1 MVGKR
6 LFIIGAFF
14 SMILLGLP
22 RDIHTSSYVLDVV
35 GCDKSCADL
44 KERIR
49 ALSIEM
55 FRYEQQL
62 SIELASIERYREAA
76 FLKKTVT
83 DNISTPSP
91 H

>member
-1 MVGKR
+1 MIRKR
-6 LFIIGAFF
+6 FFTINAFVIL
-14 SMILLGLP
+14 ILLGLP
-22 RDIHTSSYVLDVV
+22 RDAHTPSYVLDAVE
-35 GCDKSCADL
+35 CDKSCADL
-44 KERIR
+44 MERIR
-49 ALSIEM
+49 YLSLEM

-76 FLKKTVT
+76 FTETVT